1 MLTVVIFPIMSLGVA
16 ILGANLMMHLYWTKH
31 ALVHVQYT
39 MYNVQY
45 TTSSSNWNISLI
57 NQKPEGNTF

>member
-1 MLTVVIFPIMSLGVA
+1 MLTVVIFPIISLGVA
-16 ILGANLMMHLYWTKH
+16 VLGANLMMHLYWTKH

-45 TTSSSNWNISLI
+45 HLQIGTSL
-57 NQKPEGNTF
+57 